1 LCAHAPVVV
10 VAVCREK
17 ASSAKK
23 YLEEKQRDLEVI
35 EKNMMELNELMK
47 DFAVM
52 VESANEPLDQIDT
65 YLRGTKVPVIAMLTF
80 HHPNCNPTG

>member
-1 LCAHAPVVV
+1 M
-10 VAVCREK
+10 CREK

-65 YLRGTKVPVIAMLTF
+65 YLRGTKVPVISRLTF
-80 HHPNCNPTG
+80 HHPNCNPTDRMVMMMIVI

>member
-1 LCAHAPVVV
+1 
-10 VAVCREK
+10 
-17 ASSAKK
+17 
-23 YLEEKQRDLEVI
+23 LEEKQRDLEVI

-65 YLRGTKVPVIAMLTF
+65 YLRGTKVPTIIAGLT
-80 HHPNCNPTG
+80 PSVPSTATQPIG

>member
-1 LCAHAPVVV
+1 M
-10 VAVCREK
+10 
-17 ASSAKK
+17 
-23 YLEEKQRDLEVI
+23 EEKQRDLEVI

-65 YLRGTKVPVIAMLTF
+65 YLRGTKVPSTIAGLT
-80 HHPNCNPTG
+80 PSVPLNCNPTDRMMTVVVTMTMI

>member
-1 LCAHAPVVV
+1 M
-10 VAVCREK
+10 
-17 ASSAKK
+17 
-23 YLEEKQRDLEVI
+23 EEKQRDLEVI

-65 YLRGTKVPVIAMLTF
+65 YLRGTKVPSIVAGITPSVPSTDDGDYANELMGTP
-80 HHPNCNPTG
+80 HACRPTW